1 MQSSPRV
8 FLNIWRHG
16 SFWGPSRL
24 FRNASLALPASALV
38 SRDISEPIS
47 EVITELPTR
56 TVLLLISTRTV
67 AIYTWEDYQQRT
79 TTQEEIA
86 CKTREILA
94 SSLNVMPNLEVLEV
108 RRVGEIRYDLTR
120 YIDNIM
126 LVESLQTEYGKHCFW
141 YLRPHRIMVMVY
153 LMLFHYNI

>member
-8 FLNIWRHG
+8 FLNIWRHE
-16 SFWGPSRL
+16 SFWGLSQL
-24 FRNASLALPASALV
+24 FRNTSLALPASALV

-56 TVLLLISTRTV
+56 IILLPISTRTV
-67 AIYTWEDYQQRT
+67 AIYTQEDYQRGT

-108 RRVGEIRYDLTR
+108 RRVGEVRYEPTR
-120 YIDNIM
+120 YIGNIM
-126 LVESLQTEYGKHCFW
+126 LVESFQAENGKHCFW
-141 YLRPHRIMVMVY
+141 YLQPYRIMLMVY
-153 LMLFHYNI
+153 LILFRSNI

>member
-1 MQSSPRV
+1 M
-8 FLNIWRHG
+8 
-16 SFWGPSRL
+16 
-24 FRNASLALPASALV
+24 
-38 SRDISEPIS
+38 
-47 EVITELPTR
+47 
-56 TVLLLISTRTV
+56 

-126 LVESLQTEYGKHCFW
+126 LVESLQTEYGKHCF
-141 YLRPHRIMVMVY
+141 
-153 LMLFHYNI
+153 